1 MHLYNIWVNLQA
13 QIELMTVP
21 QDFTRLCNAVL
32 QAEHGPDFLP
42 IDDDRADRGNDGY
55 LKSEKRMFAA
65 HCFKRIQNQA
75 IEKEIRT
82 KMLGDLQKAI
92 KLKGEGAWDI
102 EAWTFLSNYPIPESI
117 AVQVVTA
124 GKQAGID
131 VSWRGSLYF
140 AEVLQRVRSV
150 REMFPNL
157 LANDLLQQ
165 LDAITEKLDA
175 LTPEEVIVTWVPR
188 TPDEQRALLA
198 QKPRAW
204 EYLLF
209 AGVLFQ
215 GKERLEPKWRDF
227 QTGHGRRTG
236 RYLDA
241 QTARTYLT
249 GIWSDAESI
258 AARGM
263 TAFDAQA
270 QDEAFG
276 APGCEGDPS
285 SIEHLAE
292 RIVACYEDYLDWAAQ
307 IRGTVYPDEMDK
319 AFALAAQVAAEPA
332 EKIRNFID
340 HVVVEIGK
348 VPEYLAQPD
357 PQPMSVS
364 LLLTLTVDEKLM
376 AEFKKE
382 ARRLRK

>member
-1 MHLYNIWVNLQA
+1 
-13 QIELMTVP
+13 
-21 QDFTRLCNAVL
+21 
-32 QAEHGPDFLP
+32 
-42 IDDDRADRGNDGY
+42 
-55 LKSEKRMFAA
+55 
-65 HCFKRIQNQA
+65 
-75 IEKEIRT
+75 
-82 KMLGDLQKAI
+82 
-92 KLKGEGAWDI
+92 
-102 EAWTFLSNYPIPESI
+102 
-117 AVQVVTA
+117 
-124 GKQAGID
+124 
-131 VSWRGSLYF
+131 
-140 AEVLQRVRSV
+140 
-150 REMFPNL
+150 
-157 LANDLLQQ
+157 
-165 LDAITEKLDA
+165 
-175 LTPEEVIVTWVPR
+175 
-188 TPDEQRALLA
+188 
-198 QKPRAW
+198 
-204 EYLLF
+204 
-209 AGVLFQ
+209 
-215 GKERLEPKWRDF
+215 
-227 QTGHGRRTG
+227 
-236 RYLDA
+236 
-241 QTARTYLT
+241 
-249 GIWSDAESI
+249 
-258 AARGM
+258 M